1 MTTPTDFND
10 QTIQQ
15 WVSNNLSD
23 DEVKLRLKQ
32 FNFDETTVTAHFA
45 EFNKLKLKRRSSLG
59 ISFIIAGACTGLIS
73 CLFCIA
79 TPHPVFLYGL
89 TSVSVIIAFIG
100 LYLVF
105 E

>member
-1 MTTPTDFND
+1 MATSTSFDD

-32 FNFDETTVTAHFA
+32 FNFDEMMVTTYLA
-45 EFNKLKLKRRSSLG
+45 EFNKLKLKKRSSLG
-59 ISFIIAGACTGLIS
+59 IGFMVTGAFVGFIS
-73 CLFCIA
+73 CVLSIA

-89 TSVSVIIAFIG
+89 TSLAIIIVFIG
-100 LYLVF
+100 LYLIF